1 VRRGVGP
8 AGVVRSSAIPK
19 RITCRRGT
27 AVRGTTSRLTA
38 HVVRLA
44 LRQFTLRDVVA
55 PAAPHTRT
63 THIAS
68 CQRVTLHCA
77 SHLASRMH
85 CPHEPPLRLA
95 GNAHT
100 GPIATQE
107 GK

>member
-1 VRRGVGP
+1 MRRGVGP

-68 CQRVTLHCA
+68 CQRVDTA
-77 SHLASRMH
+77 TARRISHLA
-85 CPHEPPLRLA
+85 CT
-95 GNAHT
+95 AHT
-100 GPIATQE
+100 SLPFVSPAMRTPVL
-107 GK
+107 